1 VVAAGGEKGGGGHSG
16 FPPPNNIV
24 VVFPFP
30 ADFTRCPFMSPPP
43 SPRGQGPGRGAE
55 VAVRCVRLAR
65 QLQFVQHKLFDVGGA
80 AGSAGETDPKR
91 KVFNPQDVTLVEVRR
106 MPPPPGMPPHPPRGG
121 GLSG

>member
-1 VVAAGGEKGGGGHSG
+1 
-16 FPPPNNIV
+16 
-24 VVFPFP
+24 
-30 ADFTRCPFMSPPP
+30 
-43 SPRGQGPGRGAE
+43 

-106 MPPPPGMPPHPPRGG
+106 MPPPPWDAPHPTPRGGG